1 MIFVLINCFWTS
13 LRTWMGRV
21 DNFNNQWDFWIQ
33 FLTNFQ
39 ILYLIWTPLS
49 MQPHGRQGSQKQQNS
64 VVNLNLYD
72 WCTDNTQPDLNQT
85 AKTAKS
91 AKKSILFFS
100 VFSTLFNILVEY
112 QHMKI
117 TARVQHHSFVTM
129 GISKLWLTSIPLLY
143 TYFLA
148 YSIVNFANCIA
159 VRRISL
165 AGAVEFLWIIVWGMG
180 WSKTWNHCSRATKNC

>member
-49 MQPHGRQGSQKQQNS
+49 MQPHGWQGSQKQQNC

-91 AKKSILFFS
+91 AKKIIMFFS
-100 VFSTLFNILVEY
+100 IFSTLFKFGWISAY
-112 QHMKI
+112 QDNCKGS
-117 TARVQHHSFVTM
+117 T
-129 GISKLWLTSIPLLY
+129 PLLCNY
-143 TYFLA
+143 ACNWTL
-148 YSIVNFANCIA
+148 INFNTTPLQIFSC
-159 VRRISL
+159 L
-165 AGAVEFLWIIVWGMG
+165 
-180 WSKTWNHCSRATKNC
+180 